1 MEYQEILTIYKN
13 HGLAT
18 SRFKKRLE
26 VAKPLKGR
34 PIYRT
39 LKLASQNLDFG
50 NRIVE
55 AVRIPEKGA
64 RVSKFE
70 EESDKILEDY
80 FDFLIDSIKSCKA
93 WQIME
98 VKASN
103 YSKEKF
109 MTLSRPK
116 KFKMI
121 YELNEKYSKFLEYQ
135 KIADIRDFLGP
146 NKDNEL
152 DEETLKKLSVL
163 KLMFNNIKNE
173 ELKHEVFCLDKDFL
187 MVLINFRKSNFL
199 RMEDYI
205 KSKKKKI
212 QFDFDKYSIFFSTED
227 FKDIAENI
235 ALCSQTT
242 KYSLTK
248 VIEAFYQMSE
258 SEAEQ
263 VYLKE
268 QFEALKTL
276 EEKCVKM
283 EKVKASSEDETK
295 LEAIKIQNQ
304 KREEEAKK
312 KQEELVRKL
321 EEREKKQKEEK
332 EKQKKAIENTS
343 QEIKTEKTIQELEER
358 IAILKGV
365 STAKESVVP
374 VILSWFERE
383 DISISKKLGTKKFD
397 TFFKKIKQIEL
408 QTGTRSS
415 LFFITNA
422 DKEITSKR
430 VEELKKKSKEFGM
443 PRLVEGAFGGYSA
456 FRIDESG
463 KIKDISVMSEE
474 NKQKIMYLLEHT
486 NGFMMSRDMID
497 ETGTDYLRYKFSD
510 GTDKSITTQYLAIM
524 IGRLLANEKVKKQ
537 PLKFYRYVEQH
548 NTGIDVLL
556 ESQIKGITK
565 LQEYYNSKY
574 QIAGNF
580 IKLNIDD
587 IDKFIEGKENNF
599 KEDR

>member
-1 MEYQEILTIYKN
+1 
-13 HGLAT
+13 
-18 SRFKKRLE
+18 
-26 VAKPLKGR
+26 
-34 PIYRT
+34 
-39 LKLASQNLDFG
+39 
-50 NRIVE
+50 
-55 AVRIPEKGA
+55 
-64 RVSKFE
+64 
-70 EESDKILEDY
+70 
-80 FDFLIDSIKSCKA
+80 
-93 WQIME
+93 
-98 VKASN
+98 
-103 YSKEKF
+103 
-109 MTLSRPK
+109 
-116 KFKMI
+116 
-121 YELNEKYSKFLEYQ
+121 
-135 KIADIRDFLGP
+135 
-146 NKDNEL
+146 
-152 DEETLKKLSVL
+152 
-163 KLMFNNIKNE
+163 
-173 ELKHEVFCLDKDFL
+173 
-187 MVLINFRKSNFL
+187 
-199 RMEDYI
+199 
-205 KSKKKKI
+205 
-212 QFDFDKYSIFFSTED
+212 
-227 FKDIAENI
+227 
-235 ALCSQTT
+235 
-242 KYSLTK
+242 
-248 VIEAFYQMSE
+248 MSE